1 VGSDYTVN
9 PFALAVNQKTD
20 TVYVMVQLSRF
31 IGPSSQIPAWHGECL
46 VYLLILD
53 TNTNKAKA
61 ILIDRPPSF
70 NLYDLGYEG
79 DIAVNPATNKI
90 YVTSVTLSPSIAAMR
105 LSACKWISLDFL
117 YTMNLSVSPSFWL
130 LAYVRL

>member
-53 TNTNKAKA
+53 TNTNKA
-61 ILIDRPPSF
+61 PSF

-117 YTMNLSVSPSFWL
+117 YTMNLAVSPSFWL